1 MKPRDSLTTCSQN
14 SSPRESLPRRPA
26 PLPDALSIGEFSAGT
41 AFRSYRG
48 NADRAHR
55 PPALGTVNLPL
66 SIVKIRFCYRG
77 RFVIAASESVLK
89 MPSIARGTDGSN
101 PSPSSGESRANLTS
115 GAPLSSAAAPQLSFS
130 KQLGRASESSA
141 RLVWS
146 LESGRRR
153 FGHCDA
159 MPKAKARG
167 DIIGTSSR
175 MPGHVIVRRKATR
188 RHIQTKT
195 RGYAADEP
203 TRVDT
208 R

>member
-1 MKPRDSLTTCSQN
+1 
-14 SSPRESLPRRPA
+14 
-26 PLPDALSIGEFSAGT
+26 
-41 AFRSYRG
+41 
-48 NADRAHR
+48 
-55 PPALGTVNLPL
+55 
-66 SIVKIRFCYRG
+66 
-77 RFVIAASESVLK
+77 

-167 DIIGTSSR
+167 DIIGTSSS
-175 MPGHVIVRRKATR
+175 MPGHVIVGRRATR
-188 RHIQTKT
+188 RHVPTKST
-195 RGYAADEP
+195 ACATGEP
-203 TRVDT
+203 TRGGHALT
-208 R
+208 RYYRVWMRRTECRGSMSRPSGGSSPIRSLKRRVATAAQS